1 MKFLKEQ
8 MQKEDWKALMSG
20 ITYRK
25 TGIDV
30 ELNVRLSSQS
40 ETYEAS
46 SMTTIATLPERI
58 QTKL

>member
-1 MKFLKEQ
+1 MKTITEQ
-8 MQKEDWKALMSG
+8 MQKEEWKSLMSG

-25 TGIDV
+25 MRNDI

-58 QTKL
+58 

>member
-1 MKFLKEQ
+1 MQTLIEQ
-8 MQKEDWKALMSG
+8 MQKQSWKSLMSG

-25 TGIDV
+25 MRNDI

-58 QTKL
+58 